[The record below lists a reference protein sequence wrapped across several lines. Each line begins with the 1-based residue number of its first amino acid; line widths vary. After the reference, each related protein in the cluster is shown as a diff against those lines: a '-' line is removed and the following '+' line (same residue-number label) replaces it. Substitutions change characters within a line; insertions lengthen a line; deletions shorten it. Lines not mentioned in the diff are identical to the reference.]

1 MREILGRS
9 LHRHLTDSL
18 FFSRSPID
26 GRPTSGGKAYKRHF
40 PQLVQTGVPGFEQAQ
55 LSISGF
61 MNHHEIQKKAAQHT
75 SASSKQH
82 PASRFKRALH
92 ETGEILKNPVVSATI
107 LFTTFTALSAALS
120 PTYAQEKEK
129 GLLADNKPKTTEMI
143 DGKSDGKLPVRK
155 HNAELKDGMLQ
166 LDNISTVDGGFVAD
180 LNLNIK
186 KALND
191 IGLPETASDN
201 LVKKKIDVVDGKA
214 EGVCLV
220 FENAILRVTVEVN
233 KDKTGTVNA
242 SGSKSNDGSQIFTHD
257 GAIYTSSNG
266 SIVATTPTT
275 LLVITPNERL
285 SNTYESLF
293 GKGPSLKNPTISG
306 GRNPAEVFIRDE
318 TMADAKGTLRLELD
332 LNTLNIKVTDDVL
345 ALLGSR

>member
-1 MREILGRS
+1 M
-9 LHRHLTDSL
+9 
-18 FFSRSPID
+18 
-26 GRPTSGGKAYKRHF
+26 K
-40 PQLVQTGVPGFEQAQ
+40 
-55 LSISGF
+55 
-61 MNHHEIQKKAAQHT
+61 HHEIQKKAAIHT
-75 SASSKQH
+75 SGSSKQH
-82 PASRFKRALH
+82 PTSRFKRALH
-92 ETGEILKNPVVSATI
+92 ETGEILKSPVVSATI

-293 GKGPSLKNPTISG
+293 GKIPLFKRPTISG
-306 GRNPAEVFIRDE
+306 GRNPDEVFIRDE
-318 TMADAKGTLRLELD
+318 TMTNGTEAVRLELN
-332 LNTLNIKVTDDVL
+332 LKTLNIKVEEDVL